1 MADRDLSRPA
11 GRAAAPAAVPG
22 WRPYAA
28 LRDALQQLPADARLA
43 RLDALA
49 AARGALGGGGRP
61 LRFVA
66 AHAVSAAAYERRI
79 FDRGEVA
86 TRIAGAGAAHDL
98 CNALAWLRWPRTKAA
113 LNALHVR
120 ALDTAGRAAG
130 ASVAGGRGARRDAA
144 TLLDENGAVWV
155 GEDTD
160 LHEALRA
167 FDWRR
172 LFVAD
177 RGRVQRGVRVHVLGH
192 GLLERLE
199 RPYPAI
205 TAHAW
210 PLRLRAD
217 APIADVD
224 RALGEALGHA
234 PPAPGDLCPLPL
246 MGLPG
251 WCDANAAPA
260 FYNDPMIFRPGR
272 RMARAHAP
280 ADAPPPPRS

>member
-1 MADRDLSRPA
+1 VADRDLSRPA
-11 GRAAAPAAVPG
+11 GRAAGPSAVPG

-28 LRDALQQLPADARLA
+28 LRDALKRLPVDARLA

-49 AARGALGGGGRP
+49 AARGAVGGGGRP

-66 AHAVSAAAYERRI
+66 AHAVSAAGYERRI
-79 FDRGEVA
+79 FERGEVA
-86 TRIAGAGAAHDL
+86 TRIVGAGAAHDL
-98 CNALAWLRWPRTKAA
+98 CNALAWLRWPLTKAA

-120 ALDTAGRAAG
+120 ALDIAGRAAG
-130 ASVAGGRGARRDAA
+130 ASAAGGRGARRDAA

-167 FDWRR
+167 FDWQR

-177 RGRVQRGVRVHVLGH
+177 RERVQRGVRVHVLGH

-210 PLRLRAD
+210 PVRLRLD

-224 RALGEALGHA
+224 RVLGEALGQA

-251 WCDANAAPA
+251 WCDANTAPA
-260 FYNDPMIFRPGR
+260 FYNDPTIFRPGR
-272 RMARAHAP
+272 RVARVHVP
-280 ADAPPPPRS
+280 ASGPLPPRS